1 MSHGEDWECKC
12 IEGHAQSPIS
22 LPGPYGLKRINQGA
36 EFEYDPVMA
45 NDVDVVFEDNIMKI
59 KGEFGRII
67 DEDMT
72 EYEAY
77 EIQFHTPAE
86 HQIGNKKFDLE
97 VQVLHRAVTEGDF
110 MKQAVVSVLF
120 ERKAGAEN

>member
-1 MSHGEDWECKC
+1 MAHGEDWECKC
-12 IEGHAQSPIS
+12 FEGHAQSPIA
-22 LPGPYGLKRINQGA
+22 LPGPYGLRRIEQGA

-45 NDVDVVFEDNIMKI
+45 NGVDVVFEDNIMKI

-77 EIQFHTPAE
+77 EI
-86 HQIGNKKFDLE
+86 
-97 VQVLHRAVTEGDF
+97 
-110 MKQAVVSVLF
+110 
-120 ERKAGAEN
+120 